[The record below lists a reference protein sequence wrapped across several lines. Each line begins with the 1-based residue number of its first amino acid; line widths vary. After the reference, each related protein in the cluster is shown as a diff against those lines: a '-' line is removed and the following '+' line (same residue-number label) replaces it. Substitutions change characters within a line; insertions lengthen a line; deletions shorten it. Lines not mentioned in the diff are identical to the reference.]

1 MRYRLNLLAA
11 ASMFLI
17 ALPAT
22 ATSWTTRDRT
32 IVLNDTGT
40 GLNRDAKKLLIAIGE
55 SERQEDIT
63 DIMEKRACERK
74 KRKEREECE
83 RKRRERARERTEQR
97 RKREEQEQER
107 ECMGKFVPILKR
119 VFEGEQHE
127 YKSKIQE
134 FENVDLTLEKLNE
147 KCKRK
152 RLLKLG
158 LKKVLGNKRKR
169 KSTRNKLIQLGSEY
183 SNLGKL
189 MDAEIAYRKA
199 LLIDSDEIAHNKLG
213 NVFYKQGK
221 LTKAVNEFR
230 KALKHNKKYADAF
243 KNLGQVLLAKGDF
256 DEAIASFEKAKNI
269 FNKEDKLEE
278 VKQVEKFLQKSLKA
292 KAEHLIK
299 VDKAKADSFGEQGNQ
314 QFKDNQFKAAV
325 ESWQQALIRYRNIGN
340 PQGESTSLNNLG
352 KYYHLL
358 GQYQQT
364 IESYQQSLKIAQ
376 QIGDRARK
384 ADALVGLGT
393 AYNSI
398 GQYHKAINFFEES
411 LVIARDTNDSKK
423 ETDSLIGLG
432 NSYYSLE
439 QYQGAI
445 NFYKKSLGI
454 AYLTKD
460 RRQMNTSLN
469 ALSNAYIKLKQY
481 QQAIEYQQHSLAIER
496 NIQNRLGE
504 SIALNN
510 LGEAY
515 AYQENNQQAIK
526 FYEQSLVI
534 AQQIGYKAGEGKTLN
549 NIASLLAKQKQPKL
563 AIVFYKQSVSTYEQ
577 IRQQLRTLP
586 KQQQESYTKTVAS
599 TYRDLANLL
608 ISQDRILEAQQVLD
622 LLKVQE
628 LKDYLSQVRGS
639 NEKLVILK
647 PEEEILK
654 KYNRL
659 QTSAIAIGQELTKL
673 RKIPESNR
681 TTQQKLRISKLV
693 KLQAELNKQFNEFSS
708 RKDIVAQ
715 LDQLSRQAQKMA
727 VDLSDLDGLRD
738 DLKRLNAVMLY
749 PLILEDRLELIIT
762 TPDSPPLRRTVQVKR
777 SELNQV
783 ITEFRQALQNPGSD
797 AKTPA
802 KKLYSWLI
810 KPLENDLKQAKAKTI
825 IYAPDSQLRYI
836 PLAALHDG
844 KQWLVQRL
852 NINNI
857 TAKSLTDFTAKP
869 QPQPRVLAGAFVN
882 GNYNIQVI
890 GKNYPFRGL
899 TYAGKEVEN
908 LTKLLPKTTK
918 LIDKEFS
925 KDDTTVKM
933 NEYNIVHL
941 ATHAAFVPGDASKS
955 FILFGSGETANLKEI
970 GNWTLNN
977 VDLVVLSACETGIG
991 GKFGNGE
998 EILGLGYQFQSRGVR
1013 ATIASLW
1020 QVSDGG
1026 TQVLMNGFYNAL
1038 KQQKITKAEALRQA
1052 QIALITNDYSAV
1064 GGKRGG
1070 LFVEGDGSKKPNAT
1084 NSKLEHPYYWAP
1096 FILIGNGL

>member
-1 MRYRLNLLAA
+1 MRYSLNLLAA
-11 ASMFLI
+11 ASVFLI
-17 ALPAT
+17 TLPVEGGNRCLSVASEEVKIAQVQESKQRRDEALRLNELGSQQSNRGEYREALNNFEQ
-22 ATSWTTRDRT
+22 ALA
-32 IVLNDTGT
+32 IV
-40 GLNRDAKKLLIAIGE
+40 REIGE
-55 SERQEDIT
+55 
-63 DIMEKRACERK
+63 
-74 KRKEREECE
+74 
-83 RKRRERARERTEQR
+83 
-97 RKREEQEQER
+97 
-107 ECMGKFVPILKR
+107 GKGEASILNN
-119 VFEGEQHE
+119 
-127 YKSKIQE
+127 I
-134 FENVDLTLEKLNE
+134 
-147 KCKRK
+147 
-152 RLLKLG
+152 G
-158 LKKVLGNKRKR
+158 LV
-169 KSTRNKLIQLGSEY
+169 Y
-183 SNLGKL
+183 SNLGEY
-189 MDAEIAYRKA
+189 AKA
-199 LLIDSDEIAHNKLG
+199 LD
-213 NVFYKQGK
+213 
-221 LTKAVNEFR
+221 
-230 KALKHNKKYADAF
+230 
-243 KNLGQVLLAKGDF
+243 
-256 DEAIASFEKAKNI
+256 
-269 FNKEDKLEE
+269 
-278 VKQVEKFLQKSLKA
+278 
-292 KAEHLIK
+292 
-299 VDKAKADSFGEQGNQ
+299 
-314 QFKDNQFKAAV
+314 
-325 ESWQQALIRYRNIGN
+325 
-340 PQGESTSLNNLG
+340 
-352 KYYHLL
+352 
-358 GQYQQT
+358 
-364 IESYQQSLKIAQ
+364 SYQQSLAIHKQVGNKSGEGTTFSNIGYVYSSLGEYPKALDYYQQALAIAKQ
-376 QIGDRARK
+376 IGNKDSEGTILANIGVVYRKLGKYSQALDYYQQALTIKKQIGDK
-384 ADALVGLGT
+384 AKEGTILTNIGAVYYSLGEYSKALDYYQQSLVIHKQVGNKPVEGT
-393 AYNSI
+393 TLSNIGLAYNS
-398 GQYHKAINFFEES
+398 
-411 LVIARDTNDSKK
+411 
-423 ETDSLIGLG
+423 LG
-432 NSYYSLE
+432 E
-439 QYQGAI
+439 
-445 NFYKKSLGI
+445 
-454 AYLTKD
+454 
-460 RRQMNTSLN
+460 
-469 ALSNAYIKLKQY
+469 YIKALDYY
-481 QQAIEYQQHSLAIER
+481 QQALAIHKQVGNKPME
-496 NIQNRLGE
+496 GTT
-504 SIALNN
+504 LNN
-510 LGEAY
+510 LGLTYNSLGKY
-515 AYQENNQQAIK
+515 AKALDYYQQALAIHK
-526 FYEQSLVI
+526 QVGDKLGEGSIISNIGSVYNYLGEYTKALDYYQQALAIRKQIGDKAGVGISLNNIGEVYGDLEEYAKALNYYQQALVI
-534 AQQIGYKAGEGKTLN
+534 HKQVGNKLSEGTTLNNIGSVYDDLGEYIKALDYYQQALAINKQIGDKSGEGTTLNNIGSAYNNLEEYPKALDYYQQALKIFKQIGDKAGEGVTLS
-549 NIASLLAKQKQPKL
+549 NIASLLARQKQPKL
-563 AIVFYKQSVSTYEQ
+563 AIVFFKQSVNIREQ
-577 IRQQLRTLP
+577 IRQQLHTLP

-599 TYRDLANLL
+599 TYRNLADLL
-608 ISQDRILEAQQVLD
+608 IEEDRILEAQQVLD

-659 QTSAIAIGQELTKL
+659 QTSAIAIGQELAKL
-673 RKIPESNR
+673 RKIKESNR

-708 RKDIVAQ
+708 RKDVVAQ
-715 LDQLSRQAQKMA
+715 LDKLSRQAQKMA

-777 SELNQV
+777 SELNRV

-810 KPLENDLKQAKAKTI
+810 KPLENDLKQSQAKTI

-836 PLAALHDG
+836 PLSALHDG

-869 QPQPRVLAGAFVN
+869 QSQPKVLAGAFVN

-890 GKNYPFRGL
+890 GRNYPFRGL

-925 KDDTTVKM
+925 KNDTTVKM

-1038 KQQKITKAEALRQA
+1038 KQGKITKAEALRQA
-1052 QIALITNDYSAV
+1052 QIALITDDYSAV
-1064 GGKRGG
+1064 GGR
-1070 LFVEGDGSKKPNAT
+1070 LRHDN
-1084 NSKLEHPYYWAP
+1084 
-1096 FILIGNGL
+1096 